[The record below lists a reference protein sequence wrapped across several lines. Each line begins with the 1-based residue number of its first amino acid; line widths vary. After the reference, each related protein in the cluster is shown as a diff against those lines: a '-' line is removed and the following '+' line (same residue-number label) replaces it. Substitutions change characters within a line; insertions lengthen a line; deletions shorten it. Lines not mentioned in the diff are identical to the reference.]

1 MNNHIY
7 EFDGKILL
15 QKDEGS
21 IGMRLTGILA
31 EIIMI
36 NWCDK
41 LSKKLKSVGIKNDLL
56 PRFVDDITMLPTV
69 IPPGFKF
76 ENDELVFR
84 EEHVYEDINVK
95 GDKRTM
101 DIIQIIANSIEE
113 NIQVTYD
120 VPSNYKDGKIPILD
134 VKAGINL
141 QNKLNS
147 NFTRN
152 Q

>member
-1 MNNHIY
+1 M
-7 EFDGKILL
+7 
-15 QKDEGS
+15 
-21 IGMRLTGILA
+21 
-31 EIIMI
+31 
-36 NWCDK
+36 
-41 LSKKLKSVGIKNDLL
+41 L

-141 QNKLNS
+141 QNKIEFKFYKKPMTNPLVTLKS
-147 NFTRN
+147 SALPMHQKFTIVTQQCFNRLHN
-152 Q
+152 TSE